1 VLFSDQA
8 NAEVSNGDDG
18 IRCCAALGLTKKMT
32 KKSTAMGF
40 TAVFLAFWA
49 ISATVWVF
57 EFKSPISALLA
68 PVAPIYFGCR
78 MLFSA
83 GGALH
88 GFISLAVTGL
98 AAAPI
103 TSCLIRGPRLFRVAF
118 GCVMLAVYWILSY
131 WWLRIGI
138 GD

>member
-40 TAVFLAFWA
+40 TAVFLEFWA
-49 ISATVWVF
+49 
-57 EFKSPISALLA
+57 ISALLA